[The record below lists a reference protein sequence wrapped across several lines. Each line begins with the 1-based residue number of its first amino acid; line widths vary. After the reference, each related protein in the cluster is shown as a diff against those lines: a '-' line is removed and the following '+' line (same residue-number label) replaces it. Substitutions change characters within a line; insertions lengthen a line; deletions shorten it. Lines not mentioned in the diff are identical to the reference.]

1 MFFSKNRR
9 IFPKSNRTQILVGDN
24 RLMGALRHA
33 MNTVVAFTLDIC
45 NVTVKGHKSKLG
57 VRTHN
62 GDMYGLRK
70 WGIIRFQ
77 D

>member
-1 MFFSKNRR
+1 
-9 IFPKSNRTQILVGDN
+9 
-24 RLMGALRHA
+24 MGALRHA
-33 MNTVVAFTLDIC
+33 MNTVVAFTLEIC
-45 NVTVKGHKSKLG
+45 NVTVKEHKSKLG